1 MFKGQGAVEYLLVLG
16 AVIVIAVVL
25 MLMISGINQTGQ
37 CQGTSNIDNFRDLT
51 IQLSNASGY
60 LGEVTEYC
68 NALTT
73 DRCNDFQFKSG
84 SVVSRENTP
93 WRQFKTS
100 FTLPLQNDACFTGL
114 DQIWVR
120 FGMRNRAVDQN
131 VFIDKVCLTEYGED
145 CGTLN
150 LIVNGSFDDPIL
162 NVNNEWKGG
171 RGSTCTLGAPDIYDP
186 AILNIETGTGNC
198 KDGARCVRMAP
209 PTDPSVCQYW
219 FQQPIYFIHTNATP
233 TGPNIPSGSVN
244 EDFLKTYG
252 GKKMEFSYWYRSVIT
267 N

>member
-25 MLMISGINQTGQ
+25 MLMISGINQAGQ

-68 NALTT
+68 DPSNA
-73 DRCNDFQFKSG
+73 RCTDFQFKSG

-93 WRQFKTS
+93 WRQFKTA

-120 FGMRNRAVDQN
+120 FGMRARAPNQTVY
-131 VFIDKVCLTEYGED
+131 IDEVCLTE
-145 CGTLN
+145 L
-150 LIVNGSFDDPIL
+150 
-162 NVNNEWKGG
+162 
-171 RGSTCTLGAPDIYDP
+171 GSTACISEVG
-186 AILNIETGTGNC
+186 
-198 KDGARCVRMAP
+198 
-209 PTDPSVCQYW
+209 DPSFESNDGSWEGYTFPNEIGNECPGNLPGVNYLFVELDPYSTICKSGKCVKMSEPPAANIPCNYW
-219 FQQPIYFIHTNATP
+219 FQQQIYDSSDTTSNLL
-233 TGPNIPSGSVN
+233 S
-244 EDFLKTYG
+244 KYG
-252 GKKMEFSYWYRSVIT
+252 GKKMEFSYWYRSEIT
-267 N
+267 S